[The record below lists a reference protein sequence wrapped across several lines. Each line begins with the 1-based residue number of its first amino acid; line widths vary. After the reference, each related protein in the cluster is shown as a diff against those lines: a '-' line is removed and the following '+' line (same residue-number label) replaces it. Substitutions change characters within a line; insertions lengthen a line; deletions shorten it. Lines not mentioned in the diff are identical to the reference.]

1 MQKLMDSKQLES
13 FCAALLKAYPS
24 PKCELKWTN
33 TWELIVAIIL
43 SAQSTDKNVNTHAPA
58 LFAAANT
65 PEAMLKM
72 GYDKVHSYLTSINY
86 HNNKAKSIMALAQ
99 VIVDKFGGQMPKDY
113 DTLLTLPGIGHKT
126 ASVFLNVAYHAPR
139 IGVDTHVFR
148 LCHRLGIAFAKTPE
162 ELQKK
167 LEQIVPEKYK
177 PDFALALVLLGR
189 YICTARKVKCDECPM
204 YTICISGEKKAC

>member
-1 MQKLMDSKQLES
+1 MQKLMNATQLEK
-13 FCAALLKAYPS
+13 FCETLLKAYPS

-43 SAQSTDKNVNTHAPA
+43 SAQSTDKNVNAHAPA
-58 LFAAANT
+58 LFAVANT
-65 PEAMLKM
+65 PQAMLKM
-72 GYDKVHSYLTSINY
+72 GYVKVHSYLTSINY
-86 HNNKAKSIMALAQ
+86 HNNKAKSIMNLAQ
-99 VIVDKFGGQMPKDY
+99 VIVDKYNGKMPTDY
-113 DTLLTLPGIGHKT
+113 DTLLTLPGIGNKT

-167 LEQIVPEKYK
+167 LEEIVPEKYK
-177 PDFALALVLLGR
+177 PDFALALVLLVR
-189 YICTARKVKCDECPM
+189 YTCTARKVNCATCPM
-204 YTICISGEKKAC
+204 YQVCISEEKK

>member
-1 MQKLMDSKQLES
+1 MQKLMNATQLEK
-13 FCAALLKAYPS
+13 FCEVLLKAYPS

-43 SAQSTDKNVNTHAPA
+43 SAQSTDKNVNAHAPA
-58 LFAAANT
+58 LFAVANT
-65 PEAMLKM
+65 PQAMLKM

-86 HNNKAKSIMALAQ
+86 HNNKAKSIMNLAQ
-99 VIVDKFGGQMPKDY
+99 VIVDKFGGQMPKDF
-113 DTLLTLPGIGHKT
+113 DTLITLPGIGNKT

-189 YICTARKVKCDECPM
+189 YTCTARKVNCATCPM
-204 YTICISGEKKAC
+204 YLVCISEEKK

>member
-1 MQKLMDSKQLES
+1 MQKLMNTEQLEK
-13 FCAALLKAYPS
+13 FCATLLQTYPN

-43 SAQSTDKNVNTHAPA
+43 SAQSTDKNVNANTPA
-58 LFAAANT
+58 LFAVANT
-65 PEAMLKM
+65 PEAFLKM

-86 HNNKAKSIMALAQ
+86 HNNKAKSIMNLAQ
-99 VIVDKFGGQMPKDY
+99 VITDKYHGTMPTDY
-113 DTLLTLPGIGHKT
+113 DTLLTLPGIGNKT

-167 LEQIVPEKYK
+167 LEQVVPEKYK
-177 PDFALALVLLGR
+177 ADFSLALVLLGR
-189 YICTARKVKCDECPM
+189 YICTARKVNCVECPM
-204 YTICISGEKKAC
+204 YNVCISEEKK

>member
-1 MQKLMDSKQLES
+1 MQKLMNTAQLEK
-13 FCAALLKAYPS
+13 FCEVLLKTYPS

-43 SAQSTDKNVNTHAPA
+43 SAQSTDKNVNAQTPA

-65 PEAMLKM
+65 PQAMLKM
-72 GYDKVHSYLTSINY
+72 GYEKVHSYLTSINY
-86 HNNKAKSIMALAQ
+86 HNNKTKSIMNLAQ
-99 VIVDKFGGQMPKDY
+99 IIVEKFDGKMPKDY
-113 DTLLTLPGIGHKT
+113 DTLITLPGIGNKT
-126 ASVFLNVAYHAPR
+126 ASVFLNVAYHAPK

-148 LCHRLGIAFAKTPE
+148 LCHRLGIAFAKTPD

-167 LEQIVPEKYK
+167 LEQIIPEKYK

-189 YICTARKVKCDECPM
+189 YICTARKLNCAECPI
-204 YTICISGEKKAC
+204 YNVCISEEKK

>member
-1 MQKLMDSKQLES
+1 MQKLMSSTQLES
-13 FCAALLKAYPS
+13 FCAALLKAYPN

-33 TWELIVAIIL
+33 PWELIVAIIL
-43 SAQSTDKNVNTHAPA
+43 SAQSTDKNVNANTPA
-58 LFAAANT
+58 LFAVANT

-72 GYDKVHSYLTSINY
+72 GYNKVHSYLTSINY
-86 HNNKAKSIMALAQ
+86 HNNKAKSIMNLAQ
-99 VIVDKFGGQMPKDY
+99 VIVDKFGGQMPKNF
-113 DTLLTLPGIGHKT
+113 DTLTTLPGIGNKT

-148 LCHRLGIAFAKTPE
+148 LCHRLGIAFAKTPD

-189 YICTARKVKCDECPM
+189 YTCTARKVNCAECPM
-204 YTICISGEKKAC
+204 YNVCISEEKK

>member
-1 MQKLMDSKQLES
+1 MQKLMNTAQLEK
-13 FCAALLKAYPS
+13 FCEVLLKTYPN

-43 SAQSTDKNVNTHAPA
+43 SAQSTDKNVNAQTPV
-58 LFAAANT
+58 LFAVANT
-65 PEAMLKM
+65 PETMLKM
-72 GYDKVHSYLTSINY
+72 GYEKVHSYLTSINY
-86 HNNKAKSIMALAQ
+86 HNNKAKSIMNLAQ
-99 VIVDKFGGQMPKDY
+99 IIVEKFDGKMPKDY
-113 DTLLTLPGIGHKT
+113 DTLITLPGIGNKT
-126 ASVFLNVAYHAPR
+126 ASVFLNVAYHAPK

-148 LCHRLGIAFAKTPE
+148 LCHRLGIAFAKTPD

-189 YICTARKVKCDECPM
+189 YICNARKLNCTECPM
-204 YTICISGEKKAC
+204 YNICISEEKK

>member
-1 MQKLMDSKQLES
+1 MQKLMNTTQLEN
-13 FCAALLKAYPS
+13 FCAALLQAYPD

-43 SAQSTDKNVNTHAPA
+43 SAQSTDKNVNAQTPA
-58 LFAAANT
+58 LFAVANT
-65 PEAMLKM
+65 PETMLKL

-86 HNNKAKSIMALAQ
+86 HNNKAKSIMNLAQ
-99 VIVDKFGGQMPKDY
+99 IVVDQFGGKMPRDY
-113 DTLLTLPGIGHKT
+113 DTLIKLPGIGNKT
-126 ASVFLNVAYHAPR
+126 ASVFLNVAYHAPK

-167 LEQIVPEKYK
+167 LEQIIPDQYK

-189 YICTARKVKCDECPM
+189 YICTARKTKCDTCPM
-204 YTICISGEKKAC
+204 YQVCIAQEKK

>member
-1 MQKLMDSKQLES
+1 MQKLMNTAQLKK
-13 FCAALLKAYPS
+13 FCEALLRAYPN

-33 TWELIVAIIL
+33 PWELIVAIIL
-43 SAQSTDKNVNTHAPA
+43 SAQSTDKNVNANTPA
-58 LFAAANT
+58 LFAVANT
-65 PEAMLKM
+65 PDAFLKM

-86 HNNKAKSIMALAQ
+86 HNNKAKSIMNLAQ
-99 VIVDKFGGQMPKDY
+99 VIVDKYNGKMPTDF
-113 DTLLTLPGIGHKT
+113 DTLTTLPGIGKKT

-167 LEQIVPEKYK
+167 LEEIVPEKYK

-189 YICTARKVKCDECPM
+189 YICTARKVNCAECPM
-204 YTICISGEKKAC
+204 YQVCMSEEKK

>member
-1 MQKLMDSKQLES
+1 MQKLMNPQQLEQ
-13 FCAALLKAYPS
+13 FCATLLKTYPS

-43 SAQSTDKNVNTHAPA
+43 SAQSTDKNVNAHVPA

-65 PEAMLKM
+65 PEKMLKM

-86 HNNKAKSIMALAQ
+86 HNNKAKAIMNLAQ
-99 VIVDKFGGQMPKDY
+99 VIVHKFDGKMPTDY
-113 DTLLTLPGIGHKT
+113 NTLLTLPGIGNKT
-126 ASVFLNVAYHAPR
+126 ASVFLNVAYHAPK

-148 LCHRLGIAFAKTPE
+148 LCHRLGIAFAKTPD

-167 LEQIVPEKYK
+167 LDQIVPEKYK
-177 PDFALALVLLGR
+177 ADFSLALVLLGR
-189 YICTARKVKCDECPM
+189 YICTARKLNCKECPM
-204 YTICISGEKKAC
+204 YQVCLSEEKK